1 MRSRGNLAKPQRRNA
16 SWRRRR
22 SALLFGRALVGV
34 LAIIGLFAL
43 GKANDVADHGPYV
56 HRPATEVERLTHDL
70 LHEYDLDQVDPD
82 RNGWGSD

>member
-1 MRSRGNLAKPQRRNA
+1 MRNRENLAKPQRRNA

-34 LAIIGLFAL
+34 LAIVGLFAL
-43 GKANDVADHGPYV
+43 GKANDVVDHGPYV
-56 HRPATEVERLTHDL
+56 HRPATEVDRLVHDVHL
-70 LHEYDLDQVDPD
+70 QWQIEQAE